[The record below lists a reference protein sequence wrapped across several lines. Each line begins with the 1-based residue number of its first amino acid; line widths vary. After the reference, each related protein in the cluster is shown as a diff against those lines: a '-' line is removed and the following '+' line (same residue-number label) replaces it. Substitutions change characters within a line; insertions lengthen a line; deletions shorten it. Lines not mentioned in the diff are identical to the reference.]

1 MNELLKPIA
10 SWGRYPKTRS
20 FLQPMYWSCDRLPAP
35 IGGKKML
42 PYGMGRSYGDCC
54 LNEDGTLISTTGMN
68 HILAFDPEAGVIRC
82 EAGTT
87 LDEVLKFIV
96 PRGWFPP
103 TTPGTRYI
111 TIGGAVANDVH
122 GKNHHLAGTFGR
134 HVRRFELLR
143 SDGRRMICSPQENPE
158 WFAATIG
165 GIGLTGLITWVEFSL
180 RKIASAMI
188 DMETIKFKNLDDFF
202 KISAESDKNFEH
214 TVAWVDC
221 LAQGDILGRG
231 IFMRGNHA
239 PASAGPLIAHQPP
252 KLGVPL
258 DFPAV
263 ALNTLSVKIFNAL
276 YYGRVEED
284 TSRLV
289 LHYGPFFYPLDS
301 INYWN
306 RIYGRRGFFQY
317 QFVVPFS
324 ADAAAIREIFERI
337 ARSGQ
342 GSFLAVLK
350 TLGNLKSPGMMSF
363 PSPGITLALDFPNH
377 GARTLELF
385 DELDRV
391 VMAAG
396 GRFYPA
402 KDARMSSECYL
413 KSYPQWKAFSEFI
426 DPAFSSSFWRRVT
439 KGTS

>member
-1 MNELLKPIA
+1 MNNVLQPVE
-10 SWGRYPKTRS
+10 SWGRQIHTRS
-20 FLQPMYWSCDRLPAP
+20 VMRPINWSCDGLPARDD
-35 IGGKKML
+35 GRTL
-42 PYGMGRSYGDCC
+42 LAYGMGRSYGDCC
-54 LNEDGTLISTTGMN
+54 LNDEGALMGTAGMN
-68 HILAFDPEAGVIRC
+68 RVLAFDAENGVIRC
-82 EAGTT
+82 ESGAS
-87 LDEVLKFIV
+87 LDDILKFIV
-96 PRGWFPP
+96 PRGWFVP

-111 TIGGAVANDVH
+111 TVGGAVANDVH
-122 GKNHHLAGTFGR
+122 GKNHHHVGTFGR

-143 SDGRRMICSPQENPE
+143 SDGRRLICSAEENPE

-165 GIGLTGLITWVEFSL
+165 GIGLTGLMTWVEFSL

-188 DMETIKFKNLDDFF
+188 EMETIKFRNLDDFF
-202 KISAESDKNFEH
+202 QISAESDEKFEH

-221 LAQGDILGRG
+221 LASGDALGRG

-239 PASAGPLIAHQPP
+239 PAGAGPLVAHQPP
-252 KLGVPL
+252 KLSVPI

-263 ALNTLSVKIFNAL
+263 ALNTLSVKLFNAL
-276 YYGRVEED
+276 YYGRVQD
-284 TSRLV
+284 RLTSSV
-289 LHYGPFFYPLDS
+289 QHYAPFFYPLDS
-301 INYWN
+301 INHWN

-324 ADAAAIREIFERI
+324 ADAAAIREVFGRI

-350 TLGNLKSPGMMSF
+350 TLGNLKSPGLMSF
-363 PSPGITLALDFPNH
+363 PSPGITLALDFANQ

-385 DELDRV
+385 AQLDRV
-391 VMAAG
+391 VLDVG

-402 KDARMSSECYL
+402 KDARMSPECYL
-413 KSYPQWKAFSEFI
+413 KSYPQWQAFAKYI

-439 KGTS
+439 RGQA

>member
-1 MNELLKPIA
+1 MNELLQPAA

-20 FLQPMYWSCDRLPAP
+20 LPQPIYWSCDPLPDIA
-35 IGGKKML
+35 GGKKML

-54 LNEDGTLISTTGMN
+54 LNDEGALVATTGMN
-68 HILAFDPEAGVIRC
+68 RILAFDPETGVIRC
-82 EAGTT
+82 EAGAC
-87 LDEVLKFIV
+87 LDDVLKFIV
-96 PRGWFPP
+96 PRGWYLP

-111 TIGGAVANDVH
+111 TVGGAVANDVH
-122 GKNHHLAGTFGR
+122 GKNHHHAGTFGR

-143 SDGRRMICSPQENPE
+143 SDGRRMICSPQENHE

-165 GIGLTGLITWVEFSL
+165 GIGLTGLMTWVEFSL

-188 DMETIKFKNLDDFF
+188 EMETIKFANLDDFF
-202 KISAESDKNFEH
+202 KISAESDKDFEH

-221 LAQGDILGRG
+221 LASGDALGRG

-239 PASAGPLIAHQPP
+239 PASAGPLTAHQPP

-263 ALNTLSVKIFNAL
+263 ALNTASVKVFNTL
-276 YYGRVEED
+276 YYGRIQE
-284 TSRLV
+284 RLTKSV

-301 INYWN
+301 IKQWN

-324 ADAAAIREIFERI
+324 SDAAAIRDIFRRI

-350 TLGNLKSPGMMSF
+350 TLGDLKSPGLMSF
-363 PSPGITLALDFPNH
+363 PIPGVTLALDFPNQ
-377 GARTLELF
+377 GERTLQLF

-391 VMAAG
+391 VLVAG

-402 KDARMSSECYL
+402 KDARMSPEGYA
-413 KSYPQWKAFSEFI
+413 KSFPQWKKFSEYI

-439 KGTS
+439 KGLL